1 MKINCTVY
9 VACRM
14 TGRDKAEQIDR
25 AQYVFRILRAYGM
38 NPISPVFDE
47 GVDYKKGEPL
57 IPMCAKELLEHW
69 ERDKYIIRRVAHVV
83 LLDGADEASIGMTR
97 EYGLNRY
104 CLWKPTIIL
113 WERQRGIN
121 VSHFEDDLSTYSL
134 VKAVD
139 IIASRF
145 GTPWKRRVWRAK
157 MLLRSLPRWIVD
169 QLYAWR

>member
-1 MKINCTVY
+1 
-9 VACRM
+9 M

-25 AQYVFRILRAYGM
+25 AEYVCRILRALGL
-38 NPISPVFDE
+38 NPISPVFNE
-47 GVDYKKGEPL
+47 EVDYKKGETL
-57 IPMCAKELLEHW
+57 LPMCVEDLRRHW
-69 ERDKYIIRRVAHVV
+69 EGDKYIIRRVAHVV

-134 VKAVD
+134 VEAAD
-139 IIASRF
+139 IIANLF
-145 GTPWKRRVWRAK
+145 GTPWKRRVWRIK
-157 MLLRSLPRWIVD
+157 MLLRSLPQWIID